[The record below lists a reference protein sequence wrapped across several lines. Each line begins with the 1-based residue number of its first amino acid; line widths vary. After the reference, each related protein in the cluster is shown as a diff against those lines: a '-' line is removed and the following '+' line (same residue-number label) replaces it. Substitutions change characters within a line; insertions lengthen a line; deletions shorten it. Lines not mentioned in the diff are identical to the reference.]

1 MSEIINAQHKNT
13 EEPLNLL
20 FVDLEP
26 AENNKEIY
34 NIKTLQNKIIKI
46 ELSRVNKNNII

>member
-1 MSEIINAQHKNT
+1 
-13 EEPLNLL
+13 LF

-34 NIKTLQNKIIKI
+34 NIKALQNKIIQI
-46 ELSRVNKNNII
+46 EPPRVIKNNIIRVIDANNRPHEIIL